1 MGDIWLI
8 GFLAI
13 IVYRV
18 FYAGMH
24 TKQAFYR
31 KSEWSWEDKDK
42 LYFCEK
48 KTIKYAFITF
58 WTAFTWP
65 IAAPLY
71 GVYKLGK
78 RYSKE
83 N

>member
-18 FYAGMH
+18 FYAGMY
-24 TKQAFYR
+24 TKQEFYR
-31 KSEWSWEDKDK
+31 KSEWSWEDKDN
-42 LYFCEK
+42 LHFCEI
-48 KTIKYAFITF
+48 KTLKYAFITF
-58 WTAFTWP
+58 VAAFTWP

-71 GVYKLGK
+71 SVYKLGK
-78 RYSKE
+78 RYTKE
-83 N
+83 S